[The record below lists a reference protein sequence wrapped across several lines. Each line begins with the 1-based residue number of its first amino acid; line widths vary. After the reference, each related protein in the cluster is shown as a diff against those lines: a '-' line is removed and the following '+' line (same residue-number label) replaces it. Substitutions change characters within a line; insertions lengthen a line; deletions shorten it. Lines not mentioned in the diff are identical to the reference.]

1 MLSFLIGRYRWVI
14 VALLFALSVVNYL
27 DRQTLSVLAPALKDL
42 HRINAATYSYIVTGF
57 LITYAI
63 GFAIAGPLL
72 DRFGVRR
79 VVGIAVGIWGVA
91 AIAHSL
97 VNGWLGLLAC
107 RMLLGLGESFAPVG
121 GGKAVG
127 EWIPQ
132 TERGLAMGIF
142 STGNVAG
149 AVVAAPLVTVL
160 LLHGGWRVAFVV
172 TGAAALLW
180 LICWFLFYDSPEKE
194 KRLNTDERNWILSS
208 RAKPGD
214 RASAVSVLKTS
225 YGYGLFTARF
235 LTDSVPFFFSFWLPE
250 YLRHNRGVST
260 VVVGAVAW
268 IPYLAADIG
277 GISGG
282 AFSDWLVRR
291 GWLRAKARFRLLF
304 VAACLTPLAAVAVR
318 TGSVAISLACIS
330 LVLAAHSIWIV
341 NLFTLITETA
351 PRGHGGTA
359 LGISGVGGALGGIVA
374 NLAAGRLIPHAGYA
388 AVFTVLGFVHLAG
401 FAVLRRTVPHGSAG
415 PGTPSRIAIDSQSV

>member
-1 MLSFLIGRYRWVI
+1 MLSFLTGRYRWVI

-27 DRQTLSVLAPALKDL
+27 DRQTLSVLAPTLRDI
-42 HRINAATYSYIVTGF
+42 HRVSTATYSYIVTGF
-57 LITYAI
+57 LVAYAI
-63 GFAIAGPLL
+63 GFAVAGPLL

-79 VVGIAVGIWGVA
+79 VVAVAVSLWSVA

-97 VNGWLGLLAC
+97 VSGWLGLLVC
-107 RMLLGLGESFAPVG
+107 RMVLGFGESFAPVG

-127 EWIPQ
+127 EWVPQ

-149 AVVAAPLVTVL
+149 AVIAPPLVTL
-160 LLHGGWRVAFVV
+160 LLIRSGWRTAFAV
-172 TGAAALLW
+172 TGSVAILW
-180 LICWFLFYDSPEKE
+180 LVFWLIFYDSPEHQ
-194 KRLNTDERNWILSS
+194 KRLGEPERNRILIS

-214 RASAVSVLKTS
+214 RTSAVSVLKTS
-225 YGYGLFTARF
+225 YGYGLFFARL

-250 YLRHNRGVST
+250 YLRHNRGVS
-260 VVVGAVAW
+260 VLVVGAVAW

-291 GWLRAKARFRLLF
+291 GWLRTKARFRLLL

-318 TGSVAISLACIS
+318 TSSVAVSLACIS
-330 LVLAAHSIWIV
+330 VVLAAHSIWIV

-359 LGISGVGGALGGIVA
+359 LGVSGVGGAIGGIIA
-374 NLAAGRLIPHAGYA
+374 NLAAGRLIPSVGYV

-401 FAVLRRTVPHGSAG
+401 FAVLRRTVP
-415 PGTPSRIAIDSQSV
+415 QSLQSSP

>member
-1 MLSFLIGRYRWVI
+1 MLSLLIGRYRWVI

-27 DRQTLSVLAPALKDL
+27 DRQTLSVLAPSLKDL
-42 HRINAATYSYIVTGF
+42 HRVTATTYSYIVTGF
-57 LITYAI
+57 LIMYAI
-63 GFAIAGPLL
+63 GFAVAGPLL

-79 VVGIAVGIWGVA
+79 VVGIAVGIWSIA
-91 AIAHSL
+91 AIAHSF
-97 VNGWLGLLAC
+97 VNGWLGLLSC

-142 STGNVAG
+142 SSGNVAG
-149 AVVAAPLVTVL
+149 AVIAAPLVTVL
-160 LLHGGWRVAFVV
+160 LLRVGWRAAFAV
-172 TGAAALLW
+172 TGMVAIVW
-180 LICWFLFYDSPEKE
+180 LFCWFLFYNSPERE
-194 KRLNTDERNWILSS
+194 KRLTERERNWILSS
-208 RAKPGD
+208 RAKSGD
-214 RASAVSVLKTS
+214 RTSAVSVLKTP
-225 YGYGLFTARF
+225 YGYGLFVARL

-250 YLRHNRGVST
+250 YLRHNRGVSV

-282 AFSDWLVRR
+282 AISDWLVRR
-291 GWLRAKARFRLLF
+291 GWLRTKARFRLLF

-318 TGSVAISLACIS
+318 TSSVAISLACIS
-330 LVLAAHSIWIV
+330 LVLAAHSVWIV

-359 LGISGVGGALGGIVA
+359 LGVSGVGGALGGIVA
-374 NLAAGRLIPHAGYA
+374 NLAAGRLVPTVGYV

-401 FAVLRRTVPHGSAG
+401 FAVLRGTVPQAPQGS
-415 PGTPSRIAIDSQSV
+415 S

>member
-1 MLSFLIGRYRWVI
+1 MIPGNLPMLSFLTGRYRWVI

-27 DRQTLSVLAPALKDL
+27 DRQTLSILAPTLRDL
-42 HRINAATYSYIVTGF
+42 HRVSTATYSYIVTGF
-57 LITYAI
+57 LVAYAI
-63 GFAIAGPLL
+63 GFAVAGPLL

-79 VVGIAVGIWGVA
+79 VVAIAVALWSLA
-91 AIAHSL
+91 AIAHSF
-97 VNGWLGLLAC
+97 VSGWLGLLVC
-107 RMLLGLGESFAPVG
+107 RMLLGFGESFAPVG

-127 EWIPQ
+127 EWIPE

-149 AVVAAPLVTVL
+149 AVVAPPLVTL
-160 LLHGGWRVAFVV
+160 LLIRSGWRVAFVV
-172 TGAAALLW
+172 TGSVAILW
-180 LICWFLFYDSPEKE
+180 LVFWLVFYDSPERQ
-194 KRLNTDERNWILSS
+194 KRLGEAERNRILSS

-214 RASAVSVLKTS
+214 RTSAVSVLKTS
-225 YGYGLFTARF
+225 YGYGLFFARL

-250 YLRHNRGVST
+250 YLRHSRGVS
-260 VVVGAVAW
+260 VLVVGAVAW

-282 AFSDWLVRR
+282 AISDWLVRR
-291 GWLRAKARFRLLF
+291 GWLRTTARFRLLL

-318 TGSVAISLACIS
+318 TSSVAVSLACIS
-330 LVLAAHSIWIV
+330 VVLAAHSIWIV

-359 LGISGVGGALGGIVA
+359 LGVSGVGGALGGIIA
-374 NLAAGRLIPHAGYA
+374 NLVAGRLIPSAGYV

-401 FAVLRRTVPHGSAG
+401 FAVLRRTVP
-415 PGTPSRIAIDSQSV
+415 QSLQSSP